1 MKIGIE
7 IWTPIVV
14 ILLLSSCNKD
24 NVDNCSTCDGPNVA
38 EAFDVCEEDG
48 KIFVDG
54 EEIPELEGISLDRV
68 IRELEAN
75 TEDQEVFEDLSCR

>member
-1 MKIGIE
+1 MKIAQK
-7 IWTPIVV
+7 
-14 ILLLSSCNKD
+14 ILMFVCIILFLVSCKKD
-24 NVDNCSTCDGPNVA
+24 DVDNCSTCNGPNVA

-54 EEIPELEGISLDRV
+54 EEIPELEGISLARV

-75 TEDQEVFEDLSCR
+75 EEEEELFEDLSCR